1 MNLNNINSTLKITP
15 THPLSNLLLSLCP
28 SLTLSS
34 GSLEWSIS
42 ERDWVSGVGCL
53 LLGEVWLPCP
63 SLPLPLASWSCSF
76 KLLISS
82 SRGIT
87 TDFSISASA
96 CACIKVSKHD
106 TLNHNSTCTSS
117 FCWVLYLLNQFN
129 SESKSNDNISD
140 NQSWLEHS
148 ATQLQTKLVNYKS
161 SFHFLLDENQYVY
174 FKDRLLSN

>member
-1 MNLNNINSTLKITP
+1 MNLNNINSTWKITP

-117 FCWVLYLLNQFN
+117 FCWVLYLLNIFFQSIQFRI
-129 SESKSNDNISD
+129 KVKWQHFR
-140 NQSWLEHS
+140 QSILTRTFS
-148 ATQLQTKLVNYKS
+148 YTATHKTS
-161 SFHFLLDENQYVY
+161 
-174 FKDRLLSN
+174 

>member
-1 MNLNNINSTLKITP
+1 MNLNNINSTLIITP

-106 TLNHNSTCTSS
+106 TLNHNSTCTGFYIYSIFFS
-117 FCWVLYLLNQFN
+117 QSIQFRI
-129 SESKSNDNISD
+129 KVKWQHFR
-140 NQSWLEHS
+140 QSILIRTFS
-148 ATQLQTKLVNYKS
+148 YTATNKTS
-161 SFHFLLDENQYVY
+161 
-174 FKDRLLSN
+174 